1 MSDIIKKTD
10 IPFTQI
16 PNAVLVDKN
25 ISAKAKGFYCYL
37 FSKPDGW
44 QFYQDLVE
52 KELKESYKAFK
63 SGIIE
68 LVENGYINRHQHN
81 QNGKF
86 GGMIYE
92 FLPVDRKPILPMA
105 QNGEY
110 AKRGQHS
117 NTDYLSNTEYNIY
130 NNPPIVP
137 QGTCQFCPDGNK
149 NNQDK
154 FFSGSASVNEQQTND
169 GATALTNNDLDNKFE
184 ELWKIYTPYETPD
197 GRSVGKGAKK
207 TAKDKFVKT
216 VAKGTDPDDIIQ
228 GTRLYIADC
237 HRRKSLTKNV
247 PTFLNQEQWKDYLD
261 QTDELPIPVMPMG
274 LMFRNADLQNTDP
287 ETYMDLLRTEWKNWS
302 EYAPNWVPVEK
313 TPEMA
318 LELAKRVLSSKY
330 TIAFSNSILDT
341 KFWAQHRFEVQFLL
355 GRVRWLGIL
364 FGALGKHIP
373 LTE

>member
-1 MSDIIKKTD
+1 MSDERKFKGIW
-10 IPFTQI
+10 IPAEIWESKDLTWTEKLLLAEI
-16 PNAVLVDKN
+16 DSL
-25 ISAKAKGFYCYL
+25 SKGEDGCFATNEYFCDL
-37 FSKPDGW
+37 FD
-44 QFYQDLVE
+44 
-52 KELKESYKAFK
+52 LKERRVQQMLQKLKGMQLISLTSFNGRKRCLISTIYNALSLHPRGAIYCTPEMQSIAFSTK
-63 SGIIE
+63 E
-68 LVENGYINRHQHN
+68 RTKE
-81 QNGKF
+81 
-86 GGMIYE
+86 
-92 FLPVDRKPILPMA
+92 
-105 QNGEY
+105 
-110 AKRGQHS
+110 
-117 NTDYLSNTEYNIY
+117 NIY
-130 NNPPIVP
+130 NINYNNNPIVP
-137 QGTCQFCPDGNK
+137 KGTSVSDDIN
-149 NNQDK
+149 
-154 FFSGSASVNEQQTND
+154 FSIGSASVNEQQTND
-169 GATALTNNDLDNKFE
+169 VATALTNNDLDNKFE
-184 ELWKIYTPYETPD
+184 ELWKIYTPYETRE
-197 GRSVGKGAKK
+197 GHSVGKGAKK
-207 TAKDKFVKT
+207 LAKDKFVKT
-216 VAKGTDPDDIIQ
+216 VAKGADPDDIIQ

-318 LELAKRVLSSKY
+318 LELAKRVLSSKH